1 MSRSNCW
8 QSQNVLYRIQIFG
21 ENNTKVL
28 SMLQGT
34 AKDLLSDVSMLQ
46 GTAKDLLSMYLCKD
60 LKRDYC

>member
-1 MSRSNCW
+1 MNQKFYDITGFVDEPIKCW

-34 AKDLLSDVSMLQ
+34 AKDLLSDVSL
-46 GTAKDLLSMYLCKD
+46 
-60 LKRDYC
+60 